1 MQLRLHSSRSRGKS
15 ALAVIGGCLAVY
27 AVFAVVFHSLVEPA
41 VKTQAVAPY
50 EPAARTAQP
59 SATAFGVRSEPA
71 PRVTTKQRTS
81 PTITTTPTAPE
92 TTASVRSQASRS
104 NPSLS
109 TPPSIVAPEFKQAA
123 RSEPPPKW
131 VVTKPGT
138 PAPGSAPKQTARSE
152 PPMLVVSR
160 GAASAPVTEAAPA
173 AAAPVAAQSPR
184 TEPAP
189 AAAPVPAQ
197 SARVASPTPAAS
209 EPTSDAFAAAEP
221 PEPPAA
227 EVKKAPKKVHKTV
240 RRDRPAREVW
250 NPWKFFASGPFG
262 RPSF

>member
-1 MQLRLHSSRSRGKS
+1 M
-15 ALAVIGGCLAVY
+15 AVIGSCLAVY

-59 SATAFGVRSEPA
+59 SATAFAVRSEPA

-92 TTASVRSQASRS
+92 TTASVRS
-104 NPSLS
+104 
-109 TPPSIVAPEFKQAA
+109 EFKQAT

-131 VVTKPGT
+131 VVTKPPT

-152 PPMLVVSR
+152 PPMSVVSR

-227 EVKKAPKKVHKTV
+227 EAKKAPKKAHKTV

>member
-1 MQLRLHSSRSRGKS
+1 
-15 ALAVIGGCLAVY
+15 GGCLAVY
-27 AVFAVVFHSLVEPA
+27 AAFAVVFHSFIEPA

-50 EPAARTAQP
+50 EPSARTAQP
-59 SATAFGVRSEPA
+59 SATAFAVRSEPA

-81 PTITTTPTAPE
+81 PTITTTPAAPE
-92 TTASVRSQASRS
+92 PTATVRSH
-104 NPSLS
+104 
-109 TPPSIVAPEFKQAA
+109 
-123 RSEPPPKW
+123 
-131 VVTKPGT
+131 
-138 PAPGSAPKQTARSE
+138 
-152 PPMLVVSR
+152 
-160 GAASAPVTEAAPA
+160 
-173 AAAPVAAQSPR
+173 
-184 TEPAP
+184 PAP
-189 AAAPVPAQ
+189 AAAPVPAE

-227 EVKKAPKKVHKTV
+227 EAKKAPKKAHKTV